1 MYLPLG
7 IPSLNSL
14 KGKGSHSIDHSLT
27 QLIRGKKKCN
37 IEKKEGKIKC
47 TEQGTRDHIYIG
59 A

>member
-27 QLIRGKKKCN
+27 QLIRGKKNVILKK
-37 IEKKEGKIKC
+37 KKEKSNAQNKARE
-47 TEQGTRDHIYIG
+47 TIYI
-59 A
+59 